1 MRQEKKFLILLIFDL
16 VIPYGK
22 DYEPEKIVKDLKK
35 KIKDEM
41 QGKHYAVIRVDR
53 F

>member
-1 MRQEKKFLILLIFDL
+1 
-16 VIPYGK
+16 
-22 DYEPEKIVKDLKK
+22 VKDLKQ

>member
-1 MRQEKKFLILLIFDL
+1 MVKCPTHTNVIFDL
-16 VIPYGK
+16 VITYGK
-22 DYEPEKIVKDLKK
+22 EYDPKRIVKDIKE

-41 QGKHYAVIRVDR
+41 DGKHYAVIRVDR